1 MHGREISMK
10 RKLLAGLLVAALS
23 VAALTGCG
31 GNAGEASKGSGSDT
45 GGTSSGEVK
54 ENDSAEGAQA
64 ADESVAGSGD
74 VIELTMWGSWG
85 GDQVGQLEKQL
96 ENFNTSQSQYHVTY
110 AVQDSMEQKLLTAI
124 ASNEVPDIVL
134 WDRFNTGVYAPKGAL
149 ASLDDYIAKDNIDM
163 SQFYA
168 PAVDELTSGGVV
180 YGIPLTVD
188 SRILFYN
195 KDMLE
200 EAGVD
205 PASITDWDSL
215 REAAIKLTK
224 WDGDMLVQSG
234 FSLKDVGLFNN
245 WIGQAGGKMIDDSTN
260 PPTVAFNTE
269 AGLKVLEYWN
279 QLLNEDKV
287 YQLGFED
294 GFGGDGFKA
303 GKVAITFN
311 GPWTLESYK
320 EAGLNFGV
328 IEQPEGYNGEKSAM
342 MGGFGLIIP
351 NGAKNADAAWEFI
364 KWWTMQPEN
373 GVEFCKI
380 SGNLPANV
388 NAAKDPYF
396 MDDEIL
402 KVFSETMEYAGIRSK
417 VFGYSDLER
426 LALIP
431 QRQKYV
437 ADEITAQE
445 ALDNAEKQGNQ
456 ILSDAAQQ

>member
-54 ENDSAEGAQA
+54 ENDSAEGSQA

-417 VFGYSDLER
+417 VFGYSDLEG

-431 QRQKYV
+431 QLQKYV
-437 ADEITAQE
+437 AGEITAQE

>member
-417 VFGYSDLER
+417 VFGYSDLEG

-431 QRQKYV
+431 QLQKYV
-437 ADEITAQE
+437 AGEITAQE

>member
-1 MHGREISMK
+1 MLAVSMAAVI
-10 RKLLAGLLVAALS
+10 LA
-23 VAALTGCG
+23 GCG
-31 GNAGEASKGSGSDT
+31 GAKTDGTAQGNA
-45 GGTSSGEVK
+45 
-54 ENDSAEGAQA
+54 
-64 ADESVAGSGD
+64 AGSQAEDKSASAGGA
-74 VIELTMWGSWG
+74 VTELTMWGSWG

-96 ENFNTSQSQYHVTY
+96 EGFNASQDKYHVTY
-110 AVQDSMEQKLLTAI
+110 MVQDSMEQKLLTAI

-149 ASLDDYIAKDNIDM
+149 APIDDYIAKDNIDM

-168 PAVDELTSGGVV
+168 PAVDEMTADGIV

-188 SRILFYN
+188 TRVLFYN
-195 KDMLE
+195 KDMLAQ
-200 EAGVD
+200 AGVD
-205 PASITDWDSL
+205 PASITDWNSL
-215 REAAIKLTK
+215 RDAAVKLTK
-224 WDGDMLVQSG
+224 WDGDKLVQSG

-245 WIGQAGGKMIDDSTN
+245 WIGQAGGKMIDDSVN
-260 PPTVAFNTE
+260 PPVAAFNTE
-269 AGLKVLEYWN
+269 AGLTVLEYWN

-303 GKVAITFN
+303 GKVALAFN

-328 IEQPEGYNGEKSAM
+328 IGQPEGYHGEKSAM
-342 MGGFGLIIP
+342 MGGFGLVIP
-351 NGAKNADAAWEFI
+351 NGSKNPDAAWEFI

-380 SGNLPANV
+380 SGNLPANI

-396 MDDEIL
+396 TEDEIL
-402 KVFSETMEYAGIRSK
+402 KVFTETLEYAGIRSK
-417 VFGYSDLER
+417 VFGYSDLEG

-431 QRQKYV
+431 QLQKYT
-437 ADEITAQE
+437 AGEITAQE
-445 ALDNAEKQGNQ
+445 ALSNAEKQGNQ
-456 ILSDAAQQ
+456 ILADAAQKK

>member
-1 MHGREISMK
+1 M
-10 RKLLAGLLVAALS
+10 
-23 VAALTGCG
+23 
-31 GNAGEASKGSGSDT
+31 
-45 GGTSSGEVK
+45 K

-417 VFGYSDLER
+417 VFGYSDLEG

-431 QRQKYV
+431 QLQKYV
-437 ADEITAQE
+437 AGEITAQE

>member
-74 VIELTMWGSWG
+74 VIELTTWGSWG

-388 NAAKDPYF
+388 NAAKDPYY

-417 VFGYSDLER
+417 VFGYSDLEG

-431 QRQKYV
+431 QLQKYV
-437 ADEITAQE
+437 AGEITAQE

>member
-1 MHGREISMK
+1 MLAVSMAAVI
-10 RKLLAGLLVAALS
+10 LA
-23 VAALTGCG
+23 GCG
-31 GNAGEASKGSGSDT
+31 GAKTDGTAQGNA
-45 GGTSSGEVK
+45 
-54 ENDSAEGAQA
+54 
-64 ADESVAGSGD
+64 AGSQAEDKGASAGGA
-74 VIELTMWGSWG
+74 VTELTMWGSWG

-96 ENFNTSQSQYHVTY
+96 EGFNASQDKYHVTY
-110 AVQDSMEQKLLTAI
+110 MVQDSMEQKLLTAI

-149 ASLDDYIAKDNIDM
+149 APIDDYIAKDNIDM

-168 PAVDELTSGGVV
+168 PAVDEMTADGIV

-188 SRILFYN
+188 TRVLFYN
-195 KDMLE
+195 KDMLAQ
-200 EAGVD
+200 AGVD
-205 PASITDWDSL
+205 PASITDWNSL
-215 REAAIKLTK
+215 RDAAVKLTK
-224 WDGDMLVQSG
+224 WDGDKLVQSG

-245 WIGQAGGKMIDDSTN
+245 WIGQAGGKMIDDSVN
-260 PPTVAFNTE
+260 PPVAAFNTE
-269 AGLKVLEYWN
+269 AGLTVLEYWN

-303 GKVAITFN
+303 GKVALAFN

-328 IEQPEGYNGEKSAM
+328 IGQPEGYHGEKSAM
-342 MGGFGLIIP
+342 MGGFGLVIP
-351 NGAKNADAAWEFI
+351 NGSKNPDAAWEFI

-380 SGNLPANV
+380 SGNLPANI

-396 MDDEIL
+396 TEDEIL
-402 KVFSETMEYAGIRSK
+402 KVFTETLEYAGIRSK
-417 VFGYSDLER
+417 VFGYSDLEG

-431 QRQKYV
+431 QLQKYT
-437 ADEITAQE
+437 AGEITAQE
-445 ALDNAEKQGNQ
+445 ALSNAEKQGNQ
-456 ILSDAAQQ
+456 ILADAAQKK

>member
-1 MHGREISMK
+1 MK
-10 RKLLAGLLVAALS
+10 RKWMAGLLAAVLTMS
-23 VAALTGCG
+23 ALAGCG
-31 GNAGEASKGSGSDT
+31 GNGETSDGGASDAKDSASGAAQDAGEGQASEDAGEAGN
-45 GGTSSGEVK
+45 GEVT
-54 ENDSAEGAQA
+54 
-64 ADESVAGSGD
+64 
-74 VIELTMWGSWG
+74 ELTMWGSWG

-96 ENFNTSQSQYHVTY
+96 ESFNSSQTQYHVTY

-149 ASLDDYIAKDNIDM
+149 APLDDYIAKDNVDM

-168 PAVDELTSGGVV
+168 PAVDEMTANGVV

-195 KDMLE
+195 KDLLE
-200 EAGVD
+200 EAEVD
-205 PASITDWDSL
+205 PASITDWNSL
-215 REAAIKLTK
+215 RDAAIKLTK
-224 WDGDMLVQSG
+224 WDGDKLVQSG

-260 PPTVAFNTE
+260 PPTAAFNSE
-269 AGLKVLEYWN
+269 AGLKVLDYWN

-303 GKVAITFN
+303 GKVSITFN

-328 IEQPEGYNGEKSAM
+328 IGQPAGYNGEKSAM

-351 NGAKNADAAWEFI
+351 NGAKNPDGAWEFI

-417 VFGYSDLER
+417 VFGYSDLEG
-426 LALIP
+426 LALIL
-431 QRQKYV
+431 QLQKFV
-437 ADEITAQE
+437 AGEITAQE

-456 ILSDAAQQ
+456 ILSEAAEQ

>member
-54 ENDSAEGAQA
+54 ENDSAEGSQA

-224 WDGDMLVQSG
+224 WDGDTLVQSG
-234 FSLKDVGLFNN
+234 LSLKDVGLFNN

-417 VFGYSDLER
+417 VFGYSDLEG

-431 QRQKYV
+431 QLQKYV
-437 ADEITAQE
+437 AGEITAQE